1 MVQNNLLIVLG
12 NQLFPLEELKKYNF
26 NHVLMIEDYDL
37 CTYVKHHKS
46 KILMFLTSMRE
57 YRDSLLSLDKTVH
70 YIELTENKK
79 SYLDN
84 VTDVIRKNKI
94 EKLYFF
100 EPADKAFK
108 EQLYAFLETKNL
120 DYEELHN
127 PMFILQ
133 KGEFKDL
140 MDGKRLFMADFYK
153 KMRKKLN
160 ILMSDDKPIGGKWSF
175 DEENRKKLP
184 KGLSIPKIPKIK
196 DSIYKEEIKNII
208 MENFSNHP
216 GKLDGMK
223 IPCNRNEAKKWLKS
237 FLEERFS
244 LFGDYEDAIDTNETF
259 LFHSLLSP
267 LLNIGLITPDEVVD
281 QSLSY
286 AKKNNIPLNSLEG
299 FIRQI
304 IGWREFIKG
313 VYDLKGVDQ
322 ENSNF
327 FNHNKKLKDCWYE
340 GSTGIDPLDKAIKDS
355 IDHGYTH
362 HINRLM
368 VIANIMNLAG
378 VSPKEIYT
386 WFMEMYLDSSEW
398 VMVPNVFG
406 MSTYADAGIMSTKP
420 YICGSNYLLKM
431 SNFNRGD
438 WCEIVDGLYWSFI
451 SRHSE
456 FFKSNPRLSLMTRS
470 LDKMNKD
477 KKERIFKLAEDFI
490 SLTTY

>member
-79 SYLDN
+79 SYFDN

-108 EQLYAFLETKNL
+108 EKLYAFLENNNL

-133 KGEFKDL
+133 KGEFEDL

-160 ILMSDDKPIGGKWSF
+160 ILMNEDKPVGGKWSF

-184 KGLSIPKIPKIK
+184 KGLSVPKIPKIK

-208 MENFSNHP
+208 LENFSNHP
-216 GKLDGMK
+216 GELDGVK
-223 IPCNRNEAKKWLKS
+223 YPLQQKRSKKMVEIFFRGKV
-237 FLEERFS
+237 
-244 LFGDYEDAIDTNETF
+244 YTF
-259 LFHSLLSP
+259 
-267 LLNIGLITPDEVVD
+267 
-281 QSLSY
+281 
-286 AKKNNIPLNSLEG
+286 
-299 FIRQI
+299 
-304 IGWREFIKG
+304 WR
-313 VYDLKGVDQ
+313 L
-322 ENSNF
+322 
-327 FNHNKKLKDCWYE
+327 
-340 GSTGIDPLDKAIKDS
+340 
-355 IDHGYTH
+355 
-362 HINRLM
+362 
-368 VIANIMNLAG
+368 
-378 VSPKEIYT
+378 
-386 WFMEMYLDSSEW
+386 
-398 VMVPNVFG
+398 
-406 MSTYADAGIMSTKP
+406 
-420 YICGSNYLLKM
+420 
-431 SNFNRGD
+431 
-438 WCEIVDGLYWSFI
+438 
-451 SRHSE
+451 
-456 FFKSNPRLSLMTRS
+456 
-470 LDKMNKD
+470 
-477 KKERIFKLAEDFI
+477 
-490 SLTTY
+490 

>member
-216 GKLDGMK
+216 GGLDGMK

-237 FLEERFS
+237 FLE
-244 LFGDYEDAIDTNETF
+244 
-259 LFHSLLSP
+259 
-267 LLNIGLITPDEVVD
+267 
-281 QSLSY
+281 
-286 AKKNNIPLNSLEG
+286 
-299 FIRQI
+299 
-304 IGWREFIKG
+304 
-313 VYDLKGVDQ
+313 
-322 ENSNF
+322 
-327 FNHNKKLKDCWYE
+327 
-340 GSTGIDPLDKAIKDS
+340 
-355 IDHGYTH
+355 
-362 HINRLM
+362 
-368 VIANIMNLAG
+368 
-378 VSPKEIYT
+378 
-386 WFMEMYLDSSEW
+386 
-398 VMVPNVFG
+398 
-406 MSTYADAGIMSTKP
+406 
-420 YICGSNYLLKM
+420 
-431 SNFNRGD
+431 
-438 WCEIVDGLYWSFI
+438 
-451 SRHSE
+451 
-456 FFKSNPRLSLMTRS
+456 
-470 LDKMNKD
+470 
-477 KKERIFKLAEDFI
+477 
-490 SLTTY
+490 